1 MATTAA
7 ILETKTS
14 PYDDIFTATHR
25 GRFYAHKKLFY
36 LLHAFYREAARADF
50 FTMAVRAFVFDD
62 AGVAAYWVTVNRVVD
77 GEIPHICIMHCTNYV
92 LKCLDVFGRVAIH
105 LDVGNV
111 TSIFECMVRCFN
123 ADFID
128 GFYRIL
134 YRDMTG
140 VRHVVA
146 VRNALNDTVFL
157 AVAALEL
164 ACR

>member
-1 MATTAA
+1 MTV
-7 ILETKTS
+7 
-14 PYDDIFTATHR
+14 FTVTHR

-50 FTMAVRAFVFDD
+50 FTMAMRAFVFDD
-62 AGVAAYWVTVNRVVD
+62 AGVAADWVTVNRMVD
-77 GEIPHICIMHCTNYV
+77 GEVTHIGVVHSTDYILECF
-92 LKCLDVFGRVAIH
+92 DVFGRVAIH
-105 LDVGNV
+105 LDVGNM
-111 TSIFECMVRCFN
+111 TSIFECMVRCLN

-128 GFYRIL
+128 GFYRIV

-146 VRNALNDTVFL
+146 VRNALDDAVFL